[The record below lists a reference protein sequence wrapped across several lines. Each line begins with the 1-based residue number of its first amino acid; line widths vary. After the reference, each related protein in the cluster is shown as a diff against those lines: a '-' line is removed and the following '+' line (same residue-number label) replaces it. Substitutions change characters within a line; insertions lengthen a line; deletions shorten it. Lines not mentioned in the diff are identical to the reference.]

1 MGGSRG
7 DAPLRAMM
15 VDPICVRYG
24 KVNGNWRGY
33 RTATHDT
40 EGTAQ
45 PAEEGQFFLEE
56 DGGEY
61 GADYD

>member
-1 MGGSRG
+1 
-7 DAPLRAMM
+7 MM